1 LGERQATS
9 SPLFWYRTSKQIT
22 FGFNN
27 IMNLKCNCLNN
38 KRFNLPDVGVIPP
51 KVDKYYWPPIFIG
64 GICTTTEP
72 QPETGWI
79 KYYSAKH
86 HLILYT
92 RNSEKVLHNLLLIII
107 QPVPGCCQSHFYYPP
122 AAPGVINIQLLRSLH
137 LNILILWIPN
147 ACQTE
152 APVSRGPFWL
162 TLNFSNIESGQN

>member
-1 LGERQATS
+1 MGERQATS
-9 SPLFWYRTSKQIT
+9 SPRFWYRTSKQIT

-79 KYYSAKH
+79 KYYSAKP
-86 HLILYT
+86 LLTFYA
-92 RNSEKVLHNLLLIII
+92 RNIEKDYITWCKLDFNPYRVVVKHISTT
-107 QPVPGCCQSHFYYPP
+107 PR
-122 AAPGVINIQLLRSLH
+122 LLRGSLTFNSFGVYTSIF
-137 LNILILWIPN
+137 L
-147 ACQTE
+147 
-152 APVSRGPFWL
+152 FY
-162 TLNFSNIESGQN
+162 ES